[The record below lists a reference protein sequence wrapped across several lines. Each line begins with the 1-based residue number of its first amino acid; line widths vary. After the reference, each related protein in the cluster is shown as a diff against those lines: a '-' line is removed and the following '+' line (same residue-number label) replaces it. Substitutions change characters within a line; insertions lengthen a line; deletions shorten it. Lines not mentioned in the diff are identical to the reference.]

1 MRLRPLE
8 AKDAEGMLSWMHDD
22 SINSIFAAD
31 FKSFTKDKVLS
42 FIENSDKNKDDL
54 HLACVNDDDEY

>member
-31 FKSFTKDKVLS
+31 FKSFFTATPSL
-42 FIENSDKNKDDL
+42 
-54 HLACVNDDDEY
+54 